1 MDYRVYSK
9 KAQLSLFNDN
19 EPPKTIIKP
28 DPMSKC
34 PHHRTFRKMSFL
46 KMMKRSHGNTKNKPK
61 T

>member
-9 KAQLSLFNDN
+9 KAQLSLFNDD

-34 PHHRTFRKMSFL
+34 PHHRAFR

>member
-9 KAQLSLFNDN
+9 KAQLSLLDD

-28 DPMSKC
+28 DSMKKEPN
-34 PHHRTFRKMSFL
+34 HLRFRRMVRKW
-46 KMMKRSHGNTKNKPK
+46 NKNKPK

>member
-9 KAQLSLFNDN
+9 QAQLSLFNDN

-28 DPMSKC
+28 DSIKKNPD
-34 PHHRTFRKMSFL
+34 HIRFRKMVR
-46 KMMKRSHGNTKNKPK
+46 KWNKNKLK

>member
-9 KAQLSLFNDN
+9 KAQLSLLDD

-28 DPMSKC
+28 DSIKKNLD
-34 PHHRTFRKMSFL
+34 HIRFRKMVR
-46 KMMKRSHGNTKNKPK
+46 KWNKNKPK